1 MKQMIRNLALASL
14 SLFLVGCGGSGED
27 KVTLN
32 GTGKAYLKG
41 EQYIRLDIP
50 EEEKGKFSFK
60 EEQKTE
66 YYTLSSSLSG
76 KSVTEVEYEDQYT
89 VVITIDG
96 TVTSLT
102 ESSDS
107 LADAIT
113 VLPGAFTA
121 NYTCTA
127 SIKYA
132 NESPKVTF
140 SIGSLALNEEETGFS
155 FYVLYVDFPYGLV
168 NQDKCNESNISVTN
182 ANIKE
187 IKSSTRSI
195 QLWIMDITATPTITL
210 AKEVSTFDKAIT
222 KELNFDHT
230 QLGNVPSLTEDLY

>member
-1 MKQMIRNLALASL
+1 MKQTIRNLALVSL
-14 SLFLVGCGGSGED
+14 SLFLAGCGGSGEG
-27 KVTLN
+27 KATLKSA
-32 GTGKAYLKG
+32 GKAYLKG
-41 EQYIRLDIP
+41 EQYIQLDIP

-60 EEQKTE
+60 EEQKAE

-96 TVTSLT
+96 TVTSLI
-102 ESSDS
+102 ESNDS
-107 LADAIT
+107 LTDAIT
-113 VLPGAFTA
+113 ILPDAFTA

-140 SIGSLALNEEETGFS
+140 SIGSLGINEEETGFS

-168 NQDKCNESNISVTN
+168 NKDKCNENTISITN
-182 ANIKE
+182 AKIAS
-187 IKSSTRSI
+187 ISHSTRSI
-195 QLWIMDITATPTITL
+195 QLLVQDITGIPTITL
-210 AKEVSTFDKAIT
+210 AKEVSTFNKDIT
-222 KELNFDHT
+222 KELTFDHT
-230 QLGNVPSLTEDLY
+230 KLGNVPSLTEDLY